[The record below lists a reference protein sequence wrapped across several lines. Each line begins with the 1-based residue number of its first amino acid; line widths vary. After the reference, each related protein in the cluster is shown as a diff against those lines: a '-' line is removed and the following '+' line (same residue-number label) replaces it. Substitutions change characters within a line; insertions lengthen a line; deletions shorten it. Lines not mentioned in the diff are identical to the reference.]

1 MKVKDCIYRDKC
13 THKPC
18 SESCIRYIQMQRL
31 LELSNLPVK
40 YQKPIKIIS
49 VDEDRAGYIKLANIK
64 DDIVNWVGKG
74 KNLYICSS
82 TCGNAK
88 TSWGVKLMLNYFD
101 KTWHNSYDITRGLYI
116 HVPTLLLDIKNFG
129 SIPEYVN
136 RIKEADLVI
145 WDDIAF
151 SKLTEYEHEQLLQ
164 FIDNRMANGLSNI
177 YTSNITNSEELAGY
191 IGNRLSSRIY
201 SNSEVIE
208 FKAGDWRVGGKLE

>member
-1 MKVKDCIYRDKC
+1 MKLKDCIYKDRCNNKC
-13 THKPC
+13 TP
-18 SESCIRYIQMQRL
+18 SCIRYIQMNRL
-31 LELSNLPVK
+31 LELSNLPTK
-40 YQKPIKIIS
+40 YQKPITINS
-49 VDEDRAGYIKLANIK
+49 VDEDRTSYLELAKIKENITEF
-64 DDIVNWVGKG
+64 IQKG

-88 TSWGVKLMLNYFD
+88 TSWAVKLALNYFD
-101 KTWHNSYDITRGLYI
+101 RVWPNSFDVTRALYI

-129 SIPEYVN
+129 NIPEYVS

-177 YTSNITNSEELAGY
+177 YTSNITKSDELASY
-191 IGNRLSSRIY
+191 VGNRLASRIY
-201 SNSEVIE
+201 SNSKVIE